1 MTYQTDERLKS
12 YLDTNQLH
20 REQLA
25 LAVLALD
32 KRFTE
37 ARPRHP
43 RGGPDG
49 GRDIEAIFRGNQ
61 LAFAAVGFVNQADD
75 SEEKKRTIRKKFADD
90 LQNALRNTPAPE
102 VFVFFTNVNLTA
114 GEKDELI
121 ASAKS
126 QGVIMCEI
134 FDRER
139 IRIALDSADGFAIR
153 FQFLGMPLSEEE
165 QASFFAKWGDDINSV
180 IATGFQKIQK
190 TLDHLLF
197 LHEANDSVQSF
208 QLAFELDREYPG
220 EQIAHFRAFCR
231 VFLAEPKL
239 NILSILFGSADKP
252 DRFDNETGNEKT
264 QQPGIKFGFSGAQWE
279 QQFRVESGKDENAQG
294 AEDEEAEKYQRVS
307 TFSAAGRD
315 KVQFLTIEYSKTRLF
330 RFQPVLRLRDFDD
343 SMLMPMLNRS
353 LAQLIKTIHVISN
366 GYKLFEVSADQFY
379 IDETTFDPGI
389 PATFSDA
396 ELADP
401 WVRIRPKNSS
411 AFCLGFAEEIPERLF
426 ISRRTRNT
434 LPAPQG
440 QEGESA

>member
-1 MTYQTDERLKS
+1 MTYRTDERLKS

-37 ARPRHP
+37 VRPRHP

-75 SEEKKRTIRKKFADD
+75 SEEKKRTIRSKFADD
-90 LQNALRNTPAPE
+90 LQSALRNTPAPE
-102 VFVFFTNVNLTA
+102 VLVFFTNVNLTV
-114 GEKDELI
+114 GEKDQLI

-126 QGVIMCEI
+126 HGIVICEI

-180 IATGFQKIQK
+180 IATGFQTIQK

-197 LHEANDSVQSF
+197 LQEARDSVQTL
-208 QLAFELDREYPG
+208 QLTFELDREYTG

-239 NILSILFGSADKP
+239 NILSILFGCTDNRY
-252 DRFDNETGNEKT
+252 RFDNETDNASK
-264 QQPGIKFGFSGAQWE
+264 QHPGIKFGVSGAQWE
-279 QQFRVESGKDENAQG
+279 QQFSSEADKAENG
-294 AEDEEAEKYQRVS
+294 NELEDEETEKYQRDS
-307 TFSAAGRD
+307 TFSSVGLDTVR
-315 KVQFLTIEYSKTRLF
+315 FLTIQYSKPGLF
-330 RFQPVLRLRDFDD
+330 RFTPVLHLRDFDGG
-343 SMLMPMLNRS
+343 MLMPMLNRS
-353 LAQLIKTIHVISN
+353 LAQLVKTIHVISN
-366 GYKLFEVSADQFY
+366 GYKLFEVSADRFC
-379 IDETTFDPGI
+379 IDETPFDPGI
-389 PATFSDA
+389 PASFSDA
-396 ELADP
+396 ELADQ

-411 AFCLGFAEEIPERLF
+411 AFRLAFAEEIPERLF
-426 ISRRTRNT
+426 ISRRAQNT
-434 LPAPQG
+434 LPARQA
-440 QEGESA
+440 QEDGPA